1 MTLPLNWW
9 EGGGS
14 DESKRKS
21 ISDALTISGQ
31 GILTNPTGH
40 HQQVIM
46 NSSSNLYSLQQQK
59 PSQIVQPLG
68 VQENGQSSGNGHH
81 PSILGHQING
91 SSTNPS
97 NGHSYSS
104 SNQYQVE
111 VRSSGSNVLLTSE
124 SGHPVLSDA
133 QYQYPLEPVYGCR
146 GLDSNPGSWLCFT
159 GLEPKSKMFYLLSS
173 LIIMG
178 IAIMILTLIAAVVV
192 FHQCES
198 TLKTIPLTLF
208 SFLLLFSF
216 FLFFFFFSLSFSS
229 SSSFLLLSLL
239 LLLLFSCFLFSLLSL
254 LSPRCC
260 SRLELL
266 VSDVLMYSN
275 CERKILVRLLLFNN
289 SCSLIVRDSKRN
301 EVECHTSLD
310 LYEG

>member
-1 MTLPLNWW
+1 MTLQLNWW
-9 EGGGS
+9 EGGS

-21 ISDALTISGQ
+21 ISDALTISGE

-46 NSSSNLYSLQQQK
+46 NSSSNLYGLQQQR
-59 PSQIVQPLG
+59 PSQNVQPLS

-81 PSILGHQING
+81 PSILGHQVNG
-91 SSTNPS
+91 SSATNPR

-124 SGHPVLSDA
+124 SGHPVLSDP
-133 QYQYPLEPVYGCR
+133 QYQYPLEPVYGCP
-146 GLDSNPGSWLCFT
+146 GLDSNPGSWSCFT
-159 GLEPKSKMFYLLSS
+159 GLEPKSKIFYLLSS

-192 FHQCES
+192 FHQCEF

-208 SFLLLFSF
+208 FHF
-216 FLFFFFFSLSFSS
+216 
-229 SSSFLLLSLL
+229 
-239 LLLLFSCFLFSLLSL
+239 FLFSLVFFSLFSLSL
-254 LSPRCC
+254 SALP
-260 SRLELL
+260 
-266 VSDVLMYSN
+266 
-275 CERKILVRLLLFNN
+275 F
-289 SCSLIVRDSKRN
+289 
-301 EVECHTSLD
+301 
-310 LYEG
+310 